1 MSAGLETAS
10 ADELYRLL
18 LEVQDRLTELVADDR
33 LTLERDAEQVH
44 GTARNAVG
52 VVVQHLD
59 AARQVLAVLE
69 TKN

>member
-1 MSAGLETAS
+1 MSADVGTAN

-18 LEVQDRLTELVADDR
+18 LDVQDRLTELVADDR

-52 VVVQHLD
+52 VVLGHLD
-59 AARQVLAVLE
+59 AARQVLAALE
-69 TKN
+69 TTD